1 MKDKKTKVVKAK
13 SKKGKK
19 KLSKKTT
26 KKSADSVDDPAIIV
40 IDDNLEVDQ
49 EKEMEERKAYL
60 EEARSQDS
68 GDWLNIYPFYWVI
81 ENMRALCL
89 ITIKPGTIDKV
100 ITLLVKKRK
109 IAKEILPVT
118 GRADVCVLLNGSID
132 DINTTVM
139 DFKKINYIVSTETLI
154 EMEVDLGW

>member
-1 MKDKKTKVVKAK
+1 
-13 SKKGKK
+13 
-19 KLSKKTT
+19 
-26 KKSADSVDDPAIIV
+26 
-40 IDDNLEVDQ
+40 
-49 EKEMEERKAYL
+49 
-60 EEARSQDS
+60 
-68 GDWLNIYPFYWVI
+68 
-81 ENMRALCL
+81 MRALCL

-100 ITLLVKKRK
+100 ITSLGKKRK

-132 DINTTVM
+132 NINITVM